1 VCYRDLQVIIP
12 FCDIEEIVKK
22 TTLKML
28 PNALRIVT
36 KEQQG
41 KGEKGYF
48 FTSFW
53 GQYRNEC
60 YRISKKL
67 HVQVHSHSP
76 ALNRV
81 HYTNACS

>member
-1 VCYRDLQVIIP
+1 M
-12 FCDIEEIVKK
+12 KK

-28 PNALRIVT
+28 PNALRIIT
-36 KEQQG
+36 KDEQ
-41 KGEKGYF
+41 KSYF

-67 HVQVHSHSP
+67 HAQVHAHHSFVLP
-76 ALNRV
+76 FSARSYAGCLV
-81 HYTNACS
+81 ESTPFG